1 MKEEYLTKNELAKV
15 FGVSLFTIS
24 SWLSKGLPYREKGRK
39 GKGYKFYL
47 PEVEEWVKQMEKE
60 KLSELNL
67 EILKAKAKYRE
78 EKAKLIELERKEK
91 ERILIKREKIEKLLI
106 EIANIVKKKL
116 YSWRTKLPPILE
128 KKTRKQID
136 VILNEELNELFE
148 DIDEN
153 GKSFFTNNK

>member
-1 MKEEYLTKNELAKV
+1 MKEEYLTKNELAKA
-15 FGVSLFTIS
+15 FGVSLVTIS
-24 SWLSKGLPYREKGRK
+24 SWLAKGLPYREKGRK

-91 ERILIKREKIEKLLI
+91 ERFLIKREKVEKVLI
-106 EIANIVKKKL
+106 EIANSFKKKL
-116 YSWRTKLPPILE
+116 YLWKTKLPPKLE
-128 KKTRKQID
+128 NRTRKQIE
-136 VILNEELNELFE
+136 VILDEEIEEFFE
-148 DIDEN
+148 DI
-153 GKSFFTNNK
+153 NKKGMPFNTAK